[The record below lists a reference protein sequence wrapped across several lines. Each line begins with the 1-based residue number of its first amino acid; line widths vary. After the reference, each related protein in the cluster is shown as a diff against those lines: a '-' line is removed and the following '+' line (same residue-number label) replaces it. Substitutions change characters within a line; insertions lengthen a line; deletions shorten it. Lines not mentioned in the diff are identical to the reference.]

1 MLWVSI
7 CGHKYTPIYEACSLL
22 ESRAA
27 FSSSHLRFPAEE
39 VYRIGVQKSSPEWSL
54 DINQSTHGFTFSQGI
69 CCWYFKHL
77 SLTSALNIRFDD
89 GGIRRRQIPFRAFVI
104 KGYVVDFSRVAMER
118 IHGSE
123 IMQHM
128 SNSMEHIHDSSWL
141 ILRPGF
147 LAKILLEAVCIAV

>member
-1 MLWVSI
+1 MEL
-7 CGHKYTPIYEACSLL
+7 GHQPVDAQFRVFVRYFLL
-22 ESRAA
+22 
-27 FSSSHLRFPAEE
+27 
-39 VYRIGVQKSSPEWSL
+39 V
-54 DINQSTHGFTFSQGI
+54 
-69 CCWYFKHL
+69 FKHV